1 MKGLFYFLT
10 INILFLTGCQ
20 VSSRISMYGS
30 GGRTSYNVAAQ
41 NTTNQELLLNLVRLR
56 YSDTPYFLELN
67 GITTQFSFS
76 TKILPTIKI
85 PGFDE
90 ANPGSIGGELGWSNQ
105 PTIQYSPLE
114 GKEFAVQMMQPL
126 DLRMVQGL
134 IFMGWDVDRVF
145 RLLIQNMANIPNA
158 ISASGPV
165 PISPPHYHKFLECL
179 ELLKYFQERGELQ
192 IGIRYIPNGNRS
204 ITEDDACNG
213 EPNAI
218 QISFPVNGSQSDRLA
233 TLLEEGVIKTQGR
246 YVLNMRQAFN
256 EEASLGLMT
265 RSLLSAM
272 YYLSL
277 GVEIPPKDVAAGTIA
292 MTLNQDG
299 SLFDWHNVIG
309 DLFSIRW
316 SYRKP
321 DYAYLAV
328 PYRGYWFYIDDA
340 DVSSKRT
347 FVLLQQI
354 YNLQAK
360 QQEKEGPLLT
370 IPLISSH

>member
-1 MKGLFYFLT
+1 MKGLIFLGVT
-10 INILFLTGCQ
+10 TTLLFTGCQ
-20 VSSRISMYGS
+20 VSSRTSMYGS

-56 YSDTPYFLELN
+56 YSDTPYFLEIS
-67 GITTQFSFS
+67 GITTQFNFH
-76 TKILPTIKI
+76 TKIVPTIKI

-90 ANPGSIGGELGWSNQ
+90 ENPATLGGEMGWSNQ

-126 DLRMVQGL
+126 DLRMIQGL

-145 RLLIQNMANIPNA
+145 RMLIQNMADIPNA

-165 PISPPHYHKFLECL
+165 PDAPPHYQKFAECL
-179 ELLKYFQERGELQ
+179 ELLRYFQERGELQ
-192 IGIRYIPNGNRS
+192 IGIRYIPNGDAHLS
-204 ITEDDACNG
+204 DEDACKH

-218 QISFPVNGSQSDRLA
+218 QISFPVNGPESDRLA
-233 TLLEEGVIKTQGR
+233 ELLEGVKKSKGR

-277 GVEIPPKDVAAGTIA
+277 GVNVPPKDVAAGTVA
-292 MTLNQDG
+292 MTHNKDG
-299 SLFDWHNVIG
+299 SLFNWHNVIG
-309 DLFSIRW
+309 DLLTVNW

-360 QQEKEGPLLT
+360 QQEKEGPILT
-370 IPLISSH
+370 IPLISGR

>member
-1 MKGLFYFLT
+1 MKDLFFVITASTL
-10 INILFLTGCQ
+10 LVTGCQ
-20 VSSRISMYGS
+20 VSSRTAMYGS

-41 NTTNQELLLNLVRLR
+41 NTTNQQLLLNLVRLR

-67 GITTQFSFS
+67 GITTQFNFS
-76 TKILPTIKI
+76 SKIAPSIKI

-90 ANPGSIGGELGWSNQ
+90 DNPAILGGELGWSNQ
-105 PTIQYSPLE
+105 PTIQYTPLE
-114 GKEFAVQMMQPL
+114 GKEFAIQMMQPL

-145 RLLIQNMANIPNA
+145 RLLIQNMADIPNA
-158 ISASGPV
+158 MAASGPV
-165 PISPPHYHKFLECL
+165 PSNPPHYKKFQECL
-179 ELLKYFQERGELQ
+179 ELLRHFQELGQLQ
-192 IGIRYIPNGNRS
+192 IGVRYIPHEEKH
-204 ITEDDACNG
+204 IPEDDACK
-213 EPNAI
+213 EDPNAI
-218 QISFPVNGSQSDRLA
+218 QISFPSNGHQSDRLA
-233 TLLEEGVIKTQGR
+233 ELLEGVKKTKGR
-246 YVLNMRQAFN
+246 YVLNLRQGFN

-277 GVEIPPKDVAAGTIA
+277 GVEVPPKDVAAGTVA
-292 MTLNQDG
+292 MTLNTDG
-299 SLFDWHNVIG
+299 SLFDWHHVIG
-309 DLFSIRW
+309 DLLTINW

-328 PYRGYWFYIDDA
+328 PYRGYWFYIDDS

-354 YNLQAK
+354 YNLQSK
-360 QQEKEGPLLT
+360 QQEREGPLLT
-370 IPLISSH
+370 IPLISGR

>member
-1 MKGLFYFLT
+1 MKGLFFLIT
-10 INILFLTGCQ
+10 AGTLFLTGCQ
-20 VSSRISMYGS
+20 VSSRTSMYGS

-67 GITTQFSFS
+67 SITTQFNFS
-76 TKILPTIKI
+76 TRILPTVKI

-90 ANPGSIGGELGWSNQ
+90 DNPASIGGEFGWSNQ

-114 GKEFAVQMMQPL
+114 GKVFAIQMMQPL
-126 DLRMVQGL
+126 DLRMIQGL

-158 ISASGPV
+158 VAASGPI
-165 PISPPHYHKFLECL
+165 PENPPHYQKFLECL
-179 ELLKYFQERGELQ
+179 ELLRHFQELGELQ
-192 IGIRYIPNGNRS
+192 IGVRFIPHGDTHIS
-204 ITEDDACNG
+204 EDEACKQ

-218 QISFPVNGSQSDRLA
+218 QISFPSNGGQSDRLA
-233 TLLEEGVIKTQGR
+233 DLLEGVKMSKGR

-277 GVEIPPKDVAAGTIA
+277 GVEVPPKDVAAGTVA
-292 MTLNQDG
+292 MTQNKDG
-299 SLFDWHNVIG
+299 SLFDWHPVIG
-309 DLFSIRW
+309 DLLTISW

-360 QQEKEGPLLT
+360 QQEKEDPLLT
-370 IPLISSH
+370 IPLISGR

>member
-1 MKGLFYFLT
+1 MKGFIFLVASGA
-10 INILFLTGCQ
+10 LFLAGCQ
-20 VSSRISMYGS
+20 VSSQTSMYGS

-67 GITTQFSFS
+67 GITTQFNFS
-76 TKILPTIKI
+76 TKILPTVKI

-90 ANPGSIGGELGWSNQ
+90 ENPGSIGGEFGWSNQ

-114 GKEFAVQMMQPL
+114 GKEFAIQMMQPL

-145 RLLIQNMANIPNA
+145 SLLIQNMANIPNA
-158 ISASGPV
+158 VAASGPI
-165 PISPPHYHKFLECL
+165 PSNPPHYQKFHECL
-179 ELLKYFQERGELQ
+179 ELLKHFQDLGELM
-192 IGIRYIPNGNRS
+192 IGVRHMPYGDIHIP
-204 ITEDDACNG
+204 EDEACKQ

-218 QISFPVNGSQSDRLA
+218 QISFPANGSESDRLA
-233 TLLEEGVIKTQGR
+233 ELLEGVKKSKGR

-265 RSLLSAM
+265 RSLLSTM

-277 GVEIPPKDVAAGTIA
+277 GVVIPPKDIAAGTVA
-292 MTLNQDG
+292 MTLNRDG
-299 SLFDWHNVIG
+299 TLFDWHPVIG
-309 DLFSIRW
+309 NLLTINW

-370 IPLISSH
+370 IPLISGR